1 MLGNFTYENPTR
13 VHFVKEEDIE
23 KYCDATFIY
32 TTGYY
37 TLTREDVSRIFR
49 KSR

>member
-13 VHFVKEEDIE
+13 VHF
-23 KYCDATFIY
+23 T

-37 TLTREDVSRIFR
+37 TLTREDVAEIFR
-49 KSR
+49 KSL

>member
-13 VHFVKEEDIE
+13 VHFGKEALDI
-23 KYCDATFIY
+23 T

-37 TLTREDVSRIFR
+37 TLTRKDVAGIFR
-49 KSR
+49 RSL

>member
-13 VHFVKEEDIE
+13 VHFGKEEDIE
-23 KYCDATFIY
+23 KYCDATFIN

-37 TLTREDVSRIFR
+37 ILTSEDVAEIFR
-49 KSR
+49 KSL

>member
-13 VHFVKEEDIE
+13 VHF
-23 KYCDATFIY
+23 T

-37 TLTREDVSRIFR
+37 ILTREDVAEIFR
-49 KSR
+49 KSL